1 MVKIDKII
9 IKGMDIFAYHGV
21 LDAEKILGQH
31 FIFDIKIYHNLALS
45 GKSDLL
51 ENSIS
56 YAEVYSTVEKVVK
69 SNSFNL
75 IESLAEKCAE
85 TVILKFGAEKVKI
98 KIKKPQAPI
107 NGNFEY
113 CGVEIKRKKSD
124 YIK

>member
-1 MVKIDKII
+1 MIKIDKII

-21 LDAEKILGQH
+21 LDAEKALGQH
-31 FIFDIKIYHNLALS
+31 FIFDIKIYHNLAIS

-56 YAEVYSTVEKVVK
+56 YADVYSAVEKVVK
-69 SNSFNL
+69 SAPFNL
-75 IESLAEKCAE
+75 IESVAEKCAE
-85 TVILKFGAEKVKI
+85 VVIVNFGAEKVKI
-98 KIKKPQAPI
+98 KAKKPQAPI